1 MKQTKL
7 NILIVLC
14 LQMMT
19 GLTLLQIFPPGRG
32 GTITG
37 RSYQSQNVTGMESP
51 QDFIRG
57 TGGNHG
63 ETRYE
68 IREETSSQSK
78 LLNH

>member
-1 MKQTKL
+1 
-7 NILIVLC
+7 
-14 LQMMT
+14 
-19 GLTLLQIFPPGRG
+19 
-32 GTITG
+32 
-37 RSYQSQNVTGMESP
+37 MESP

-57 TGGNHG
+57 TGENHG